1 MTESLNRDDAAR
13 SIEQVRRREQQVITA
28 TAIPLRYWWVVGAG
42 TLVLGVV
49 ADGRRPAVI
58 AVTAVLFGAATATLT
73 LWVIPGAG
81 SGARV
86 SRDLLGGSGPASIV
100 GFVGFVVL
108 SGFAVAFWLQA
119 RGASGPATVGT
130 AVTAAAL
137 VVGGPMLM
145 AVLRPQMLGHGAIP
159 PR

>member
-13 SIEQVRRREQQVITA
+13 SIEHVRRREQQVITA
-28 TAIPLRYWWVVGAG
+28 TAIPLWYWWVVGAG

-58 AVTAVLFGAATATLT
+58 AVTAVLFGAATAALT

-86 SRDLLGGSGPASIV
+86 SRDLLGGGGPASIV
-100 GFVGFVVL
+100 GFVGSSSCPGSL
-108 SGFAVAFWLQA
+108 SPSGCRRPAHPA
-119 RGASGPATVGT
+119 RPRSA
-130 AVTAAAL
+130 
-137 VVGGPMLM
+137 
-145 AVLRPQMLGHGAIP
+145 P
-159 PR
+159 P